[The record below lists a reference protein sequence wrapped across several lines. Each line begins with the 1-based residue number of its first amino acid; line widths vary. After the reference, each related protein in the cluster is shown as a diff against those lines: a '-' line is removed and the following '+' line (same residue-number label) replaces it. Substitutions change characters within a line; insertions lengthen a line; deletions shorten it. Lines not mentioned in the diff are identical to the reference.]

1 MRDKERDKYKSTK
14 KDKLKVRCWNT
25 DARIVITGPFHNSK
39 GAPCDS
45 QQCPTFGDQLCEQE
59 IGRRSTCDQLR
70 QSVRAAAEMDVE
82 RPDTRFLQQA
92 PDNQMSRIF
101 QVISSITSTN
111 SQTIR
116 CQVLAAGGTHLICNF
131 SGKIFHCFIIIS
143 KIIFRLSVPHRKK
156 EEKFQVWKMLILN

>member
-39 GAPCDS
+39 GTPCDS
-45 QQCPTFGDQLCEQE
+45 QQCPTSGDQLCEQE

-70 QSVRAAAEMDVE
+70 QSVRAAAELDVE

-92 PDNQMSRIF
+92 ARQSDVKDFSSNFKYYFNKQPDNQMS
-101 QVISSITSTN
+101 SI
-111 SQTIR
+111 
-116 CQVLAAGGTHLICNF
+116 GGWWHSPDL
-131 SGKIFHCFIIIS
+131 
-143 KIIFRLSVPHRKK
+143 
-156 EEKFQVWKMLILN
+156 

>member
-1 MRDKERDKYKSTK
+1 M
-14 KDKLKVRCWNT
+14 
-25 DARIVITGPFHNSK
+25 
-39 GAPCDS
+39 
-45 QQCPTFGDQLCEQE
+45 
-59 IGRRSTCDQLR
+59 
-70 QSVRAAAEMDVE
+70 RAAAEMDVE

-143 KIIFRLSVPHRKK
+143 KIKEVTLGSLTIFALVHCQSLELV
-156 EEKFQVWKMLILN
+156 VN